1 MSSRRPRRW
10 LRRFVV
16 TVVILGCLGVAADRA
31 AAWVAQNRLATMAE
45 QEAAQYDVRAA
56 DTSVKIGGSGFLPQL
71 FVQKFSSMTLNMQ
84 QPTFSSVPAEDLT
97 VELTGVHVPRALL
110 TGQTGTAVTVDSTD
124 MRLKLSPAELAKLAA
139 RATGL
144 DDLTM
149 RVVDGKLHARL
160 TVSGIEA
167 DATIRPQVKNGRI
180 VMAVDQLPDGVP
192 AAIRDGMTSLLAK
205 GITLPELPFGASL
218 KQVGVEGS
226 SVVLTA
232 TAANLKFAR

>member
-31 AAWVAQNRLATMAE
+31 AAWVAENRLATMAQE
-45 QEAAQYDVRAA
+45 EAAQYDVRAA
-56 DTSVKIGGSGFLPQL
+56 DTSVKIGGFGFLPQL
-71 FVQKFSSMTLNMQ
+71 FAQKFSSMTLNMQ
-84 QPTFSSVPAEDLT
+84 QPTFSSIPAEDLT
-97 VELTGVHVPRALL
+97 VDLTGVHVPRALV

-124 MRLKLSPAELAKLAA
+124 MRLKLSPAELGKLAA
-139 RATGL
+139 RTTGL

-149 RVVDGKLHARL
+149 RIVDGKLHARL

-167 DATIRPQVKNGRI
+167 DATIRPLVKNGRI
-180 VMAVDQLPDGVP
+180 VMSVDKLPDGVP
-192 AAIRDGMTSLLAK
+192 SAIRDGITSLLAK

-232 TAANLKFAR
+232 TAANLKLAR